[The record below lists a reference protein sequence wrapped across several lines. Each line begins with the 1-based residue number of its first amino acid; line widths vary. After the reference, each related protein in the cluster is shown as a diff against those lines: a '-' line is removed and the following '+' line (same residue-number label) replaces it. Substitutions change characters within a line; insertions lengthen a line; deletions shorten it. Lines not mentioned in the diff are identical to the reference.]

1 VSRTRDS
8 GEPLATSEPAQP
20 DEPAAGAPPS
30 PETLGLARE
39 VAAGTRGLHQ
49 VPAAL
54 DARSAA
60 AVRRLA
66 AEERARGEGR
76 EVRLR
81 HIASFSLD
89 AERAASAHCENLI
102 GAAQVPMG
110 LVGPLRVRASE
121 TAVERDTELD
131 FEVFVPLATTEG
143 ALLASVNR
151 GCRALTAAGG
161 VRVWVEDIGMTR
173 APVFATGGLEQSRR
187 LVEWV
192 AEHHEEIRA
201 HAEKTS
207 RYLRL
212 LELLPQ
218 VVGGTTVL
226 LRFRFAT
233 GDAMGMNMVT
243 IACDRVVRELIEP
256 ATGVR
261 CIALSGNFC
270 VDKKPSAVNFLLG
283 RGKRVVAEAVV
294 PAEILRRTLKTTAAG
309 LVEVTLRKNLH
320 GSIAAGSLGYNA
332 QFANVLAALFIA
344 TGQDLAHVVEGSMGL
359 THFEERE
366 GGAAYA
372 SVTLPDLPVAA
383 VGGGTGLATQREA
396 LQILGVVADAAR
408 PGAAARRLA
417 AIAGAVVLAGE
428 LSLMSAFT
436 SNDLARAHE
445 RLGRSKV
452 DDGGG
457 GSPGL

>member
-1 VSRTRDS
+1 
-8 GEPLATSEPAQP
+8 
-20 DEPAAGAPPS
+20 
-30 PETLGLARE
+30 
-39 VAAGTRGLHQ
+39 
-49 VPAAL
+49 
-54 DARSAA
+54 
-60 AVRRLA
+60 
-66 AEERARGEGR
+66 
-76 EVRLR
+76 
-81 HIASFSLD
+81 
-89 AERAASAHCENLI
+89 
-102 GAAQVPMG
+102 
-110 LVGPLRVRASE
+110 
-121 TAVERDTELD
+121 
-131 FEVFVPLATTEG
+131 
-143 ALLASVNR
+143 
-151 GCRALTAAGG
+151 
-161 VRVWVEDIGMTR
+161 
-173 APVFATGGLEQSRR
+173 
-187 LVEWV
+187 
-192 AEHHEEIRA
+192 
-201 HAEKTS
+201 
-207 RYLRL
+207 
-212 LELLPQ
+212 
-218 VVGGTTVL
+218 
-226 LRFRFAT
+226 
-233 GDAMGMNMVT
+233 
-243 IACDRVVRELIEP
+243 VRELIEP

-332 QFANVLAALFIA
+332 QFANVLAALFVA

-359 THFEERE
+359 THFEERDD
-366 GGAAYA
+366 GAAYA

-396 LQILGVVADAAR
+396 LQVLGVAADPAR

-452 DDGGG
+452 E
-457 GSPGL
+457 

>member
-1 VSRTRDS
+1 VDGAGATAPPSA
-8 GEPLATSEPAQP
+8 EELAAAREI
-20 DEPAAGAPPS
+20 AAGA
-30 PETLGLARE
+30 
-39 VAAGTRGLHQ
+39 RGMHQ
-49 VPAAL
+49 VPAAF
-54 DARSAA
+54 DARAA
-60 AVRRLA
+60 ARVRRLA
-66 AEERARGEGR
+66 AEERARRAGSELS
-76 EVRLR
+76 LR
-81 HIASFSLD
+81 RIASFTLD
-89 AERAASAHCENLI
+89 AERAARAHCENLI

-110 LVGPLRVRASE
+110 LVGPLRVRG
-121 TAVERDTELD
+121 DDLD
-131 FEVFVPLATTEG
+131 AEVLVPLATTEG

-161 VRVWVEDIGMTR
+161 VSVWVEDIGMTR
-173 APVFATGGLEQSRR
+173 APVFATSGIEQSRR

-192 AEHHEEIRA
+192 AEHHDEIRA
-201 HAEKTS
+201 HAEQTS
-207 RYLRL
+207 RFLRL

-226 LRFRFAT
+226 LRFRFST

-283 RGKRVVAEAVV
+283 RGKRVVAEAVI
-294 PAEILRRTLKTTAAG
+294 PQEILARTLKTTAAG

-332 QFANVLAALFIA
+332 QFANVLAALFVA
-344 TGQDLAHVVEGSMGL
+344 TGQDLAHVVEGSMGV
-359 THFEERE
+359 THFEARE
-366 GGAAYA
+366 DGAAYA

-383 VGGGTGLATQREA
+383 VGGGTGLDTQREA
-396 LQILGVVADAAR
+396 LQLLGVAADPAR

-445 RLGRSKV
+445 RLGRS
-452 DDGGG
+452 GAAE
-457 GSPGL
+457 GSRDR

>member
-1 VSRTRDS
+1 MSVSREGLDPSTVGDR
-8 GEPLATSEPAQP
+8 GAAGTVEPA
-20 DEPAAGAPPS
+20 DLPAPS
-30 PETLGLARE
+30 EEALSLARE
-39 VAAGTRGLHQ
+39 IAAGSRGLHQ
-49 VPAAL
+49 VPAGL
-54 DARSAA
+54 DARDAA

-66 AEERARGEGR
+66 AEEHARSEGR
-76 EVRLR
+76 TVELR
-81 HIASFSLD
+81 HVGSFTLD

-110 LVGPLRVRASE
+110 LVGPLRVLG
-121 TAVERDTELD
+121 DDLD
-131 FEVFVPLATTEG
+131 AEVLVPLATTEG

-173 APVFATGGLEQSRR
+173 APVFATAGLEQSRR

-192 AEHHEEIRA
+192 SEHREEIRA
-201 HAEKTS
+201 RAEQTS

-218 VVGGTTVL
+218 VIGGTTVL

-283 RGKRVVAEAVV
+283 RGKRVVAEALV

-332 QFANVLAALFIA
+332 QFANVLAALFVA

-366 GGAAYA
+366 DGAAYA

-383 VGGGTGLATQREA
+383 VGGGTGLETQREA
-396 LQILGVVADAAR
+396 LQVLGVAADPAR

-452 DDGGG
+452 E
-457 GSPGL
+457 